1 MIAAECV
8 MAKETN
14 TVLVRKLMGVV
25 PSTSHLQE
33 TKANENECIAVLDR
47 KQGSFEAEQIMRH
60 PSGGGIVS
68 VVMQ

>member
-1 MIAAECV
+1 
-8 MAKETN
+8 
-14 TVLVRKLMGVV
+14 MGVA

-33 TKANENECIAVLDR
+33 TRANKNECISVLDR
-47 KQGSFEAEQIMRH
+47 KQEYFDAEQIMRH